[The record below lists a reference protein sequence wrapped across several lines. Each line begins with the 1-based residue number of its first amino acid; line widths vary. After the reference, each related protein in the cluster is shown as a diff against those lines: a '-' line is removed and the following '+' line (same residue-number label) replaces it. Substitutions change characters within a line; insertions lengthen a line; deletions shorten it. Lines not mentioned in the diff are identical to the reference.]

1 MRFQCADLQNKVR
14 GDAMVTRV
22 FWPRWLFTERTHSH
36 LAYVSKT
43 AIPCYSLIKI
53 TGSRVLMPTVTRFQ
67 KESWRRSRKINT
79 TSLMISLMAGK
90 DTHANAV
97 SRHHFPDYLI

>member
-43 AIPCYSLIKI
+43 AIPCYSLKKI
-53 TGSRVLMPTVTRFQ
+53 IGSRVVMHSAIKF
-67 KESWRRSRKINT
+67 
-79 TSLMISLMAGK
+79 
-90 DTHANAV
+90 
-97 SRHHFPDYLI
+97 